1 MAHSKRPR
9 RVNYSVNKKGPKS
22 KGKVANAIN
31 HYLKLENRVK
41 IEWKTKWLEN
51 AFKIVMIKL
60 KKYWINP
67 NNLHNA

>member
-9 RVNYSVNKKGPKS
+9 KVNYSVNKKGPKS

-41 IEWKTKWLEN
+41 IE
-51 AFKIVMIKL
+51 
-60 KKYWINP
+60 
-67 NNLHNA
+67 

>member
-22 KGKVANAIN
+22 NGKVASAIN

-41 IEWKTKWLEN
+41 VE
-51 AFKIVMIKL
+51 
-60 KKYWINP
+60 
-67 NNLHNA
+67 